1 MDTTLYILYIY
12 MYMQYMYIYMQYI
25 YIFNVY
31 VSDRKSSN
39 SSKRLEGASLKW
51 LQPVPLET

>member
-1 MDTTLYILYIY
+1 MDTTLYILYICICSICI
-12 MYMQYMYIYMQYI
+12 YIYAVYI